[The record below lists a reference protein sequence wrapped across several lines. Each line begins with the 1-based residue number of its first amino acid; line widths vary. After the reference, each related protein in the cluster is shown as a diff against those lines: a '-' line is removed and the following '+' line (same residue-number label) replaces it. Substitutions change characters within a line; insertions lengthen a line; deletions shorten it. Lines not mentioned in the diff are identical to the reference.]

1 MECLNYAANI
11 RVLPHSTSGCEHLL
25 WMMLTWVGMIIGNYT
40 VHTLISPGYMRPS
53 WEQCRSFSQNSD
65 KYGLTRQ
72 LWMPSLAVTLQNEQ
86 YERSVVCFNCCC
98 IRPHLQ
104 SYARSGLWTFVFSDK
119 SSLSI
124 TAIQSY
130 LVQDLVSW
138 SRDQSEWDVVTR
150 VTQ

>member
-72 LWMPSLAVTLQNEQ
+72 LWMPSLVVTRQNEQ
-86 YERSVVCFNCCC
+86 YGNLLCASIV
-98 IRPHLQ
+98 
-104 SYARSGLWTFVFSDK
+104 AAFVLIYRATQDLDFE
-119 SSLSI
+119 LL
-124 TAIQSY
+124 Y
-130 LVQDLVSW
+130 LVTSQVY
-138 SRDQSEWDVVTR
+138 Q
-150 VTQ
+150 